1 MKKDSSIQNI
11 TIASVKRSAMDIDT
25 WEYSKIVTAETENK
39 YIDFEL
45 DNNELPIFEIKSQ
58 AKHTLITTRQIIEI
72 ENNKLKSIDFESID
86 DVIFGDFKGTIHK
99 PKLSIFRIVD
109 IYGEQMDFQMETGK
123 ASIGLIKSV
132 NTVMNLK
139 RKSLNE

>member
-1 MKKDSSIQNI
+1 MKKDISIQNI
-11 TIASVKRSAMDIDT
+11 TIASVKRSAMDNAT
-25 WEYSKIVTAETENK
+25 WEYSKIVTAETENE

-45 DNNELPIFEIKSQ
+45 DKNELPIFEIKSQ
-58 AKHTLITTRQIIEI
+58 TKHTLVTTRQILEI
-72 ENNKLKSIDFESID
+72 ENNKIKSIDFESID
-86 DVIFGDFKGTIHK
+86 DVIYGDFKGILHK

-132 NTVMNLK
+132 NTVINLK
-139 RKSLNE
+139 RESLSE

>member
-1 MKKDSSIQNI
+1 VKKDSSIQNI

-25 WEYSKIVTAETENK
+25 WEYSKIVTVETENK

-45 DNNELPIFEIKSQ
+45 DSNELPIFEIKSQ
-58 AKHTLITTRQIIEI
+58 AKHTLITTRQILEI

-132 NTVMNLK
+132 NTVINLK
-139 RKSLNE
+139 RESLNE

>member
-1 MKKDSSIQNI
+1 VKKDSSIQNI

-25 WEYSKIVTAETENK
+25 WEYSKILTAETENK
-39 YIDFEL
+39 YFDFKL
-45 DNNELPIFEIKSQ
+45 DENELPIFEIKSQ
-58 AKHTLITTRQIIEI
+58 TKHTLITTRQILEI
-72 ENNKLKSIDFESID
+72 ENSKLKSIDFESID
-86 DVIFGDFKGTIHK
+86 DVIFGDFKGIVNK

-132 NTVMNLK
+132 NTVINLK
-139 RKSLNE
+139 RKSINE

>member
-1 MKKDSSIQNI
+1 VKKNSSIQNI

-25 WEYSKIVTAETENK
+25 WEYSKIVTVETENK

-45 DNNELPIFEIKSQ
+45 DSNELPIFEIKSQ
-58 AKHTLITTRQIIEI
+58 DKHTLITTRQILEI

-132 NTVMNLK
+132 NTVINLK
-139 RKSLNE
+139 RESLNE

>member
-1 MKKDSSIQNI
+1 MKKDSSIQKI
-11 TIASVKRSAMDIDT
+11 TIASVQRSAMDIDT
-25 WEYSKIVTAETENK
+25 WEYSKIVIAETENK

-45 DNNELPIFEIKSQ
+45 EKNEFPIFEIKSQ
-58 AKHTLITTRQIIEI
+58 TKHTLITTRQILEI

-86 DVIFGDFKGTIHK
+86 DIVFGDFKGTLHK

-123 ASIGLIKSV
+123 ASIGLIKSI
-132 NTVMNLK
+132 NTVINLK
-139 RKSLNE
+139 RESLNE

>member
-132 NTVMNLK
+132 NTVINLK
-139 RKSLNE
+139 RASLNE

>member
-1 MKKDSSIQNI
+1 VKKDSSIQNI

-25 WEYSKIVTAETENK
+25 WEYSKIVTVETENK

-45 DNNELPIFEIKSQ
+45 DSNELPIFEIKSQ
-58 AKHTLITTRQIIEI
+58 DKHTLITTRQILEI
-72 ENNKLKSIDFESID
+72 ENNKLKSVDFESID

-132 NTVMNLK
+132 NTVINLK
-139 RKSLNE
+139 RESLNE

>member
-11 TIASVKRSAMDIDT
+11 TIASVKRSSMDIDI

-39 YIDFEL
+39 YFDFKL
-45 DNNELPIFEIKSQ
+45 DQNELPIFEIKSQ
-58 AKHTLITTRQIIEI
+58 TKHTLITTRQILEI
-72 ENNKLKSIDFESID
+72 ENSKIKSIDFESID
-86 DVIFGDFKGTIHK
+86 DVIFGDFKSIVNK

-109 IYGEQMDFQMETGK
+109 IYGEKMDFQMETGK

-132 NTVMNLK
+132 NTLIKLK
-139 RKSLNE
+139 RESLNE

>member
-1 MKKDSSIQNI
+1 VKKDISIQNI

-25 WEYSKIVTAETENK
+25 WEYSKIVTAEIENK

-45 DNNELPIFEIKSQ
+45 DKNELPIFEIKSQ
-58 AKHTLITTRQIIEI
+58 TKHTLITTRQILEI
-72 ENNKLKSIDFESID
+72 ENNKIKSIDFESID
-86 DVIFGDFKGTIHK
+86 DVIYGDFKGTLHK

-109 IYGEQMDFQMETGK
+109 IYGEQIDFQMETGK

-132 NTVMNLK
+132 NTVINLK
-139 RKSLNE
+139 RES

>member
-1 MKKDSSIQNI
+1 VKKDSSIQNI

-39 YIDFEL
+39 YFDFKL
-45 DNNELPIFEIKSQ
+45 DQNELPIFEIKSQ
-58 AKHTLITTRQIIEI
+58 TKHTLITTRQILEI
-72 ENNKLKSIDFESID
+72 ENSKLKSIDFESID
-86 DVIFGDFKGTIHK
+86 DVIFGDFKGIVNK

-132 NTVMNLK
+132 NTVINLK
-139 RKSLNE
+139 TESLNE

>member
-1 MKKDSSIQNI
+1 MKKDSTIQNI
-11 TIASVKRSAMDIDT
+11 TIASVKRSAMDIDI
-25 WEYSKIVTAETENK
+25 WEYSKIVTAETKNE

-45 DNNELPIFEIKSQ
+45 DENELPIFEIKSKT
-58 AKHTLITTRQIIEI
+58 KHTLITTRQILEI

-86 DVIFGDFKGTIHK
+86 DVIFGDFKGTVNK
-99 PKLSIFRIVD
+99 PKLSIFRIID

-132 NTVMNLK
+132 NTVINLK
-139 RKSLNE
+139 RE

>member
-11 TIASVKRSAMDIDT
+11 TIASVKRSAMNIDT
-25 WEYSKIVTAETENK
+25 WEYSKILTAETENK

-45 DNNELPIFEIKSQ
+45 DKNELPIFEIKSQ
-58 AKHTLITTRQIIEI
+58 TKHTLITTRQILEI
-72 ENNKLKSIDFESID
+72 ENNKLKSINFESID
-86 DVIFGDFKGTIHK
+86 DVIFGDFKGILYK

-132 NTVMNLK
+132 NTVINLK
-139 RKSLNE
+139 RESSNE

>member
-25 WEYSKIVTAETENK
+25 WEYSKIITAETENK
-39 YIDFEL
+39 YIGFEL
-45 DNNELPIFEIKSQ
+45 DKNELPIFEIKSQ
-58 AKHTLITTRQIIEI
+58 TKHTLITTRQILEI
-72 ENNKLKSIDFESID
+72 ESNKVKSIDFELID
-86 DVIFGDFKGTIHK
+86 DLIYGDFKGTLHK
-99 PKLSIFRIVD
+99 PKLSVFRIID
-109 IYGEQMDFQMETGK
+109 IYGQQMDFQMETGK

>member
-1 MKKDSSIQNI
+1 
-11 TIASVKRSAMDIDT
+11 MDIDT

-45 DNNELPIFEIKSQ
+45 DKNELPIFEIKSQ
-58 AKHTLITTRQIIEI
+58 TKHTLITTRQILEI
-72 ENNKLKSIDFESID
+72 ENNKIKSIDFESID
-86 DVIFGDFKGTIHK
+86 DVIYGDFKGTLHK

-132 NTVMNLK
+132 NTVINLK
-139 RKSLNE
+139 RESLNE

>member
-1 MKKDSSIQNI
+1 VKKDSSIQNI

-39 YIDFEL
+39 YFDFKLEQ
-45 DNNELPIFEIKSQ
+45 NELPIFEIKSQ
-58 AKHTLITTRQIIEI
+58 TKHTLITTRQILEI
-72 ENNKLKSIDFESID
+72 ENSKLKSIDFESID
-86 DVIFGDFKGTIHK
+86 DVIFGDFKGIVNK

-132 NTVMNLK
+132 NTVINLK
-139 RKSLNE
+139 TESLNG

>member
-25 WEYSKIVTAETENK
+25 WEYSKIITAETENK
-39 YIDFEL
+39 YIGFEL
-45 DNNELPIFEIKSQ
+45 DKNELPIFEIKSQ
-58 AKHTLITTRQIIEI
+58 TKHTLITTRQILEI
-72 ENNKLKSIDFESID
+72 ESNKVKSIDFELID
-86 DVIFGDFKGTIHK
+86 ELIYGDFKGTLHK
-99 PKLSIFRIVD
+99 PKLSVFRIID
-109 IYGEQMDFQMETGK
+109 IYGQQMDFQMETGK

>member
-25 WEYSKIVTAETENK
+25 WEYSKIITVETENN

-45 DNNELPIFEIKSQ
+45 DKNELPIFEIKSQ
-58 AKHTLITTRQIIEI
+58 TKRTLITTRQILEI

-86 DVIFGDFKGTIHK
+86 DVIFGDFKGTLHK

-132 NTVMNLK
+132 NTVINLK
-139 RKSLNE
+139 RESLNE